1 MLHRHAPLETQHP
14 MRGQQ
19 SANVPTSKGDHGD
32 APPLRSAREWLE
44 LLNVYRTPK
53 VERSILELIATAV
66 PLVALWIAALFAYSF
81 SIWLSFLICI
91 PAAGFLVRLFLI
103 QHDCGH
109 GSFFR
114 KRATNDWVGRIL
126 GVLTLT
132 PYDIWQRSHAT
143 HHASTGNLDLRGIG
157 DIKTL
162 TVAEYRDLGLIG
174 RIQYRIY
181 RHPIIL
187 FGIGPAYQFVL
198 AHRLP
203 AGYWSNIQFWMSA
216 MATNLGIA
224 AFVVLMVW
232 LVGAQQFLAVH
243 LPIVLLASSIGV
255 WLFYI
260 QHQFEEA
267 HWETTD
273 DWNLHHA
280 ALHGSSHYD
289 LPRGL
294 RWMTAN
300 IGVHHIHH
308 LCARIPFYRLSDVL
322 RDYPE
327 LADVQRITL
336 WESFKYAGLQL
347 WCTDSKRLIS
357 FRELKSGANPTV

>member
-1 MLHRHAPLETQHP
+1 MLQRVDPQIV
-14 MRGQQ
+14 
-19 SANVPTSKGDHGD
+19 S
-32 APPLRSAREWLE
+32 RSARDWLG
-44 LLNVYRTPK
+44 LLDPYRKPQIK
-53 VERSILELIATAV
+53 RSILELIATAV
-66 PLVALWIAALFAYSF
+66 PLAVLWVLAWLALSV
-81 SIWLSFLICI
+81 SVWLTLLLSI

-114 KRATNDWVGRIL
+114 KRATNDWCGRIL

-132 PYDIWQRSHAT
+132 PYDVWQRSHSV
-143 HHASTGNLDLRGIG
+143 HHASTGNLDLRGVG

-162 TVAEYRDLGLIG
+162 TVSEYRALPLW
-174 RIQYRIY
+174 RRMMYRTY
-181 RHPIIL
+181 RHPLVL
-187 FGIGPAYQFVL
+187 FGIGPAYQFL
-198 AHRLP
+198 IEHRLP
-203 AGYWSNIQFWMSA
+203 RGYWTSGWKFWVSS
-216 MATNLGIA
+216 MATNAGIA
-224 AFVVLMVW
+224 LFVVLMIW
-232 LVGAQQFLAVH
+232 LVGAKPFLMVH

-260 QHQFEEA
+260 QHQFEDA
-267 HWETTD
+267 HWETSP
-273 DWNLHHA
+273 DWNLHEA

-289 LPRGL
+289 LPGPL

-308 LCARIPFYRLSDVL
+308 LCARIPYYRLSEVL

-336 WESFKYAGLQL
+336 FESFRYANLQL
-347 WCTDSKRLIS
+347 WCTEQKRLIS
-357 FRELKSGANPTV
+357 FRDLSSK

>member
-1 MLHRHAPLETQHP
+1 MLQRNDAQET
-14 MRGQQ
+14 
-19 SANVPTSKGDHGD
+19 T
-32 APPLRSAREWLE
+32 RSAREWLG
-44 LLNVYRTPK
+44 LLNKYRTP
-53 VERSILELIATAV
+53 ELRRSLLELLFTAG
-66 PLVALWIAALFAYSF
+66 PLIALWLLAWSAL
-81 SIWLSFLICI
+81 SISVWLTLLITI
-91 PAAGFLVRLFLI
+91 PASGFLVRLFLI

-162 TVAEYRDLGLIG
+162 TVAEYQALSLLERLK
-174 RIQYRIY
+174 YRVY

-187 FGIGPAYQFVL
+187 FGIGPAYQFVV
-198 AHRLP
+198 AHRVP
-203 AGYWSNIQFWMSA
+203 AGYWLSAKFWISSMV
-216 MATNLGIA
+216 TNVGIA
-224 AFVVLMVW
+224 AFVVLMIW
-232 LVGAQQFLAVH
+232 LVGAHAFFWVH

-260 QHQFEEA
+260 QHQFEDA

-273 DWNLHHA
+273 DWNVHDA

-289 LPRGL
+289 LPQPL
-294 RWMTAN
+294 RWMSAN
-300 IGVHHIHH
+300 IGIHHIHH
-308 LCARIPFYRLSDVL
+308 LCARIPYYRLSDVL
-322 RDYPE
+322 KDYPE
-327 LADVQRITL
+327 LANVQRITL
-336 WESFKYAGLQL
+336 LESFKYAGLQL
-347 WCTDSKRLIS
+347 WCSDQKRLIS
-357 FRELKSGANPTV
+357 FRELTKRS